1 MSAELLRESFEIQGR
16 NFEKA
21 GEVSSEIKVML
32 RDLCID
38 AANTR
43 RTVIVAYEG
52 EMNVV
57 MYAQR
62 GTLTLI
68 LTDDDVSLEIADEG
82 PGIPDIELALQEGY
96 STASDEMRELG
107 FGFGMGLPNMKK
119 NSDEFRIESEV
130 GKGTRVFA
138 EGPYGTFTEERRS
151 LRKVLLIAGGIG
163 ITPLRAL
170 LASIPADPGDITL
183 LYRAVSADDVI
194 FRD

>member
-1 MSAELLRESFEIQGR
+1 MSAELLRESFKIQGR
-16 NFEKA
+16 NFDKA

-38 AANTR
+38 AGNTR

-57 MYAQR
+57 MYARR

-68 LTDDDVSLEIADEG
+68 LTDDAVSLEIADEG
-82 PGIPDIELALQEGY
+82 PGIPDINLALQEGY
-96 STASDEMRELG
+96 STATDEMRELG
-107 FGFGMGLPNMKK
+107 FGFGMGLPNMKR

-138 EGPYGTFTEERRS
+138 RIKLDANG
-151 LRKVLLIAGGIG
+151 
-163 ITPLRAL
+163 
-170 LASIPADPGDITL
+170 
-183 LYRAVSADDVI
+183 
-194 FRD
+194 

>member
-21 GEVSSEIKVML
+21 GEVSSEIKVIL
-32 RDLCID
+32 RDLSID
-38 AANTR
+38 AANMR

-57 MYAQR
+57 MYARR
-62 GTLTLI
+62 GTMTLI
-68 LTDDDVSLEIADEG
+68 LTDEDISLEIVDEG
-82 PGIPDIELALQEGY
+82 PGIPDIEQALQEGY

-130 GKGTRVFA
+130 DKGTRVLV
-138 EGPYGTFTEERRS
+138 R
-151 LRKVLLIAGGIG
+151 IG
-163 ITPLRAL
+163 LDG
-170 LASIPADPGDITL
+170 SG
-183 LYRAVSADDVI
+183 
-194 FRD
+194 

>member
-1 MSAELLRESFEIQGR
+1 MPAELLRESFGIQGR

-38 AANTR
+38 AVNTR

-62 GTLTLI
+62 GTLTLT
-68 LTDDDVSLEIADEG
+68 LTDEDISLEIDDEG
-82 PGIPDIELALQEGY
+82 PGIPDINQALQEGY

-138 EGPYGTFTEERRS
+138 RIRLDANG
-151 LRKVLLIAGGIG
+151 
-163 ITPLRAL
+163 
-170 LASIPADPGDITL
+170 
-183 LYRAVSADDVI
+183 
-194 FRD
+194 